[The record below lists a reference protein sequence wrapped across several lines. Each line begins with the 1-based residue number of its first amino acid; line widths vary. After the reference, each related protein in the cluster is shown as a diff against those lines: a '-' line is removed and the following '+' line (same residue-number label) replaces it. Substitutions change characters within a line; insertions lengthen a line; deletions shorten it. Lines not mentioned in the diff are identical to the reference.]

1 MLASNR
7 GTLMEL
13 GISPIVNSGLMMQ
26 LVQGMKIL
34 DIDMRDEDDVMLYK
48 AAQKLGGIFITI
60 ILASVYV
67 FTGMFGSIQS
77 LGMGNATIIIFQ
89 LFLAGVVVLLL
100 DELLQK
106 YGMGSGISLF
116 ISTGICTNIIHA
128 ALSPRSV
135 KTMGGEQYQG
145 AIINLFHLLVTKTD
159 KISALKEAFYR
170 RGAYNITNL
179 LSTVIVLLLVIYLQ
193 GFKKEI
199 KISQSGNKFPMQPFP
214 IKLFYTSNMPII
226 LQSTVTANMYQ
237 ISKVLYNNF
246 SHIILIRWLG
256 EWNGGMPVGGLV
268 KYISA
273 PRTMRDIFMH
283 PEHTLFYIAFML
295 GTCAYFSVIWVEV
308 QQQTAKDIAK
318 RWAKD
323 KIVIGQGGRG
333 GAKEIENNMHM
344 RYIRTATILGGM
356 CVGGLTIIA
365 DFLGVIGSGTGILL
379 AVSNIFEYMDTYKKE
394 MRENAKSKGNYR

>member
-1 MLASNR
+1 
-7 GTLMEL
+7 
-13 GISPIVNSGLMMQ
+13 
-26 LVQGMKIL
+26 
-34 DIDMRDEDDVMLYK
+34 
-48 AAQKLGGIFITI
+48 
-60 ILASVYV
+60 
-67 FTGMFGSIQS
+67 MFGSISS
-77 LGMGNATIIIFQ
+77 LGMGNAAIIVFQ

-116 ISTGICTNIIHA
+116 ISTGICTNIVFA
-128 ALSPRSV
+128 ALSPSSV
-135 KTMGGEQYQG
+135 RVPGGTEQYQG
-145 AIINLFHLLVTKTD
+145 AIINLFHLLVTKSD

-170 RGAYNITNL
+170 NPFNTMPRAYNITNL
-179 LSTVIVLLLVIYLQ
+179 LSTVIVFLLVIYLQ

-199 KISQSGNKFPMQPFP
+199 KISQSGNQRYPMQPFP

-256 EWNGGMPVGGLV
+256 EWSGNMPIGGLV

-283 PEHTLFYIAFML
+283 PEHTLFYVAFML

-333 GAKEIENNMHM
+333 GAKEIEHHIHM
-344 RYIRTATILGGM
+344 RYIRTATFSEG
-356 CVGGLTIIA
+356 CV
-365 DFLGVIGSGTGILL
+365 S
-379 AVSNIFEYMDTYKKE
+379 AV
-394 MRENAKSKGNYR
+394 